1 MNTKRIL
8 SWGGFVIVVGL
19 IVWGLIVAANKAE
32 REGNAVASVDEVT
45 SSDWVKGAT
54 SSAVTLIEYSDF
66 QCPACGSY
74 FPVVE
79 RLLLENP
86 QVRFVYRH
94 FPLQQH
100 VNAFAASQA
109 SEAAGEQ
116 GKFWEMHE
124 TLFTNQTAWEISKT
138 VKTIFEG
145 YAQDL
150 GLDMDKFKND
160 YSSKEISD
168 KINTDLKSGL
178 KAGINST
185 PTFYLNGKKIQQN
198 GYEEFKKLI
207 SDASATSTNP

>member
-1 MNTKRIL
+1 M
-8 SWGGFVIVVGL
+8 
-19 IVWGLIVAANKAE
+19 
-32 REGNAVASVDEVT
+32 
-45 SSDWVKGAT
+45 
-54 SSAVTLIEYSDF
+54 TLIEYSDF

-86 QVRFVYRH
+86 QIRFVYRH

-109 SEAAGEQ
+109 AEAAGKQ

-124 TLFTNQTAWEISKT
+124 TLFTNQTAWETSKT
-138 VKTIFEG
+138 AKTIFEG
-145 YAQDL
+145 YASDL
-150 GLDMDKFKND
+150 GLDMEEFMND
-160 YSSKEISD
+160 YSSEEIKD
-168 KINTDLKSGL
+168 KINADLKSGL

-185 PTFYLNGKKIQQN
+185 PTFYLNGNKIQPN